1 MEDECFICI
10 EDNTDEPVM
19 SILDYEIERTCDCR
33 GMLHAKCYSRWLREN
48 PSCPICRK
56 PVNIPFSPPR
66 DTHVITLQ
74 NFEIDNL
81 PNNYGFYLVR
91 ERRNGM
97 PNMHCIVLVV
107 AILLFF
113 CLFLTLFL
121 LFF

>member
-1 MEDECFICI
+1 MEDECFICM
-10 EDNTDEPVM
+10 EDNTDEPIM

-33 GMLHAKCYSRWLREN
+33 GMLHAKCYSRWLRE
-48 PSCPICRK
+48 SVLSYLQK
-56 PVNIPFSPPR
+56 TSKYSFSPR
-66 DTHVITLQ
+66 DTHIITLQ

-81 PNNYGFYLVR
+81 PNNYGFYIVR
-91 ERRNGM
+91 DRINGM